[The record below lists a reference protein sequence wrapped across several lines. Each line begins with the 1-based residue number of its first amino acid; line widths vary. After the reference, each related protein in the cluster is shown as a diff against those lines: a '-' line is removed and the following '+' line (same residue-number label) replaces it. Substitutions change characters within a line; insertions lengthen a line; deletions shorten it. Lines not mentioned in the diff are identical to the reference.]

1 MRYFRYLRYRAA
13 QRRFPGSGKP
23 LRIRYRNTPSATR
36 TAATSPGPVAAPSA
50 TATPIRYPDHAS
62 DQGGSG
68 GSGSSGPDRR
78 GVTAPGTLPRRH
90 RRMATVAEPAEQLL
104 YRPEEAAK
112 ALRIGR
118 SMVYEEIRLGRL
130 QTVRIGRRRLVPPEY
145 IERYVELLKREAEA
159 TA

>member
-1 MRYFRYLRYRAA
+1 M
-13 QRRFPGSGKP
+13 
-23 LRIRYRNTPSATR
+23 T
-36 TAATSPGPVAAPSA
+36 TAAV
-50 TATPIRYPDHAS
+50 
-62 DQGGSG
+62 
-68 GSGSSGPDRR
+68 
-78 GVTAPGTLPRRH
+78 
-90 RRMATVAEPAEQLL
+90 PAEQLL
-104 YRPEEAAK
+104 YWPEEAAK

>member
-1 MRYFRYLRYRAA
+1 M
-13 QRRFPGSGKP
+13 S
-23 LRIRYRNTPSATR
+23 I
-36 TAATSPGPVAAPSA
+36 
-50 TATPIRYPDHAS
+50 
-62 DQGGSG
+62 
-68 GSGSSGPDRR
+68 
-78 GVTAPGTLPRRH
+78 VTA
-90 RRMATVAEPAEQLL
+90 PAEQLL

-145 IERYVELLKREAEA
+145 IALYVELLKREAEA